1 MILTYFSLIKRV
13 KIKQSDIDK
22 FHPIQKKKRRKK
34 INFTVIQDL
43 QIILSTKT
51 VFLNLKSIS

>member
-22 FHPIQKKKRRKK
+22 FHPIQKKRRKK